1 MLDLRRERLRRLP
14 AEPDAVW
21 QGAWRELPGLRIATD
36 TEPRTYL
43 AGLWADRDSGMIGPA
58 SDVIQ
63 PAENATP
70 ERLFD
75 RLVEFATSEHWG
87 GRRPGRIEV
96 DDAEVAD
103 YLAGMLEGLDVE
115 VVPVGELAVIDAAVD
130 DLAEHLAQASRSP
143 LDLSLLAAADL
154 PLAQVVE
161 FGAAAAEFHRAQPWL
176 HFCDEDLITIEAP
189 DAPPELQHVVILG
202 AAGYQFGLGFYA
214 DPGDHAAVLRDEGP
228 AIAED
233 QPVWFFSYCD
243 ANDPEDR
250 HDREL
255 MREWRARGMP
265 LAGENAYP
273 LLVCRGRDG
282 EPVLPG
288 PDELAHVTGLL
299 RALART
305 PLAEADTGRWA
316 VIVADSRRSAVEYR
330 LALPAILERP
340 VTAGL
345 PRRLPGSEQAEI
357 LCEQSRLA
365 EGFRRGA
372 LARAALRADPDSIEG
387 HTVLAEDEPD
397 PIRSAALRR
406 RAAELA
412 LTRLDDL
419 APPTSAAGDEPS
431 VPARDP
437 RARAVLHALGDM
449 AHDGIG
455 PGAGSEPGDLELGL
469 RCGLEILARH
479 PADTAGVRHDVIAW
493 LLRQGRHEEA
503 AAVLAR
509 WPERAFEEHDPTGD
523 PLLEPGGPAALL
535 GPADRIF
542 VDTAAAI
549 LAARA
554 GEPTTELTRRLG
566 DLARRNRFLLAS
578 LWQERQPPASAMRNP
593 SPGGGRVANVVADLL
608 GDIWRAEPA
617 LAEARPRTGR
627 SPGGKA
633 KAKRRKRGRG

>member
-14 AEPDAVW
+14 LDPDAVW

-75 RLVEFATSEHWG
+75 RLVEFATSEQWG
-87 GRRPGRIEV
+87 GRCPGRIEV
-96 DDAEVAD
+96 DDAVIAD
-103 YLAGMLEGLDVE
+103 YLAGVLEGLDVE
-115 VVPVGELAVIDAAVD
+115 VVPVRELAVIDAAVD

-143 LDLSLLAAADL
+143 LDLSLLAAPDL

-161 FGAAAAEFHRAQPWL
+161 FGAAAAEFHRAEPWL

-189 DAPPELQHVVILG
+189 DAPRELQHVVILG

-214 DPGDHAAVLRDEGP
+214 DPGDHAAVLRSEGR

-243 ANDPEDR
+243 ADDPEDR
-250 HDREL
+250 HYREL

-265 LAGENAYP
+265 LAGANAYP

-282 EPVLPG
+282 EPLLPG

-299 RALART
+299 RALSRT
-305 PLAEADTGRWA
+305 PLAEADTGRWT
-316 VIVADSRRSAVEYR
+316 VTVGDGRRSAVEYR
-330 LALPAILERP
+330 LALPGILERP
-340 VTAGL
+340 VTAGV
-345 PRRLPGSEQAEI
+345 PRRLPASEQAEI

-365 EGFRRGA
+365 DGFRQGA
-372 LARAALRADPDSIEG
+372 LARAAMRVDPDSIEG
-387 HTVLAEDEPD
+387 HTLLAETEPD
-397 PIRSAALRR
+397 PARRAAFRR

-419 APPTSAAGDEPS
+419 GPSTPAGGEEPM
-431 VPARDP
+431 VPARDA

-449 AHDGIG
+449 AHDGMW
-455 PGAGSEPGDLELGL
+455 PGAGSEPGDQELGL

-479 PADTAGVRHDVIAW
+479 PADTVGVRHGVVAT
-493 LLRQGRHEEA
+493 LLRQGRDEEA

-509 WPERAFEEHDPTGD
+509 WPERAFEEHDFAGD
-523 PLLEPGGPAALL
+523 PLLAPGGPGALV
-535 GPADRIF
+535 GPAERIF

-554 GEPTTELTRRLG
+554 GEATTELTSRLA
-566 DLARRNRFLLAS
+566 DLARRNRFLLGS
-578 LWQERQPPASAMRNP
+578 LWQERQPPASAKRNTG
-593 SPGGGRVANVVADLL
+593 PGGGRVAEEVADLL
-608 GDIWRAEPA
+608 GDVWRAEPA
-617 LAEARPRTGR
+617 LVEARPRTGR
-627 SPGGKA
+627 SSGGKA
-633 KAKRRKRGRG
+633 KTKRRKRGRG